1 MRMKIFTGAQIH
13 ELDQYTIEHEPI
25 ESIDLMERAAKAIT
39 RAICDQWSANTP
51 VVVFAGPGNNGGD
64 ALAVARMLAE
74 GGYSVSAYLF
84 NISGHLSSDCAV
96 NRQRLKDCKRLKA
109 FSEVVQEFEP
119 PQLEA
124 DMLVVDGLFGSGL
137 NKPLAGGFASL
148 VKYIN
153 SAPSRVVSI
162 DLPSGLMSEDN
173 TYNVRS
179 NIIKADLTLTLQQPK
194 LSFFFPENQQFIGRF
209 RVLDIRLSTE
219 GMEKIEAQYN
229 IIEESDI
236 RPLLKHRDS
245 YAHKGN
251 MGSALLVAGSYGMA
265 GAAVLAS
272 RACLR
277 SGAGKVTVRSP
288 RRNNAILQI
297 SVPEAIVQLDSEET
311 IFSEAVDT
319 EDFNAMGIGPGLG
332 TSETTAIALIAQL
345 RRAQCPI
352 VADADAL
359 NILANHRAWMMQ
371 LPKGIIFTPHPK
383 EFDRMEGHSAD
394 SYERLT
400 KAREMAERLQGYVIL
415 KGHHSALC
423 CPDGH
428 VMFNSTGNAGMAT
441 AGSGDVLTGVLTAL
455 LARGY
460 QQREACMTGM
470 FLHGLAGDIAAR
482 RLGEESLMASDI
494 IQCLP
499 EAFKK
504 IED

>member
-277 SGAGKVTVRSP
+277 SGAGKVTVHSP

-359 NILANHRAWMMQ
+359 NMLANHRAWMMQ